1 MKHFKRAAAMLL
13 AVVLSL
19 CLAVTAFAADTEQ
32 KTGSLT
38 VTGSGMWN
46 PSESKGKEVTAIR
59 MFTARV
65 TGDAT
70 ADPAQKNE
78 FDSYVLEKAWEEF
91 FKQADVF
98 QAMKTA
104 NIITSDADSSTI
116 TTEALSDAAV
126 AYVKSLKNDET
137 TNVGTLATFAHDAQ
151 KWVRAHAD
159 GFNELIKN
167 ANAQLVSGDAD
178 KTMGTANF
186 DSLTAG
192 YYLVFPEGGSTGK
205 NSRGTDAI
213 LVNVPR
219 DGGNTAVNIKSTF
232 PTVDKKVQTTKD
244 VTFTDNGTA
253 QVGDKVTFQLTAEV
267 PDMSDYTK
275 YTFKFVD
282 TMTKGLD
289 FVDGSVKV
297 TIADKNI
304 DAGDNTYKV
313 NFDTVQKV
321 LTVTFDNLKKVNK
334 EENTPVAT
342 GDKIV
347 VTYEAYIN
355 KDASRTDPA
364 TNKVYLQY
372 SNNPGTDELGKSNPD
387 ESKVYTYDIEI
398 HKFHTEDIDAN
409 RLANATFKLTSDVD
423 GNNVVKLVAETDAN
437 AYHVQGAGETG
448 VDTVTT
454 DGTGKINIK
463 GLKDG
468 TYYLHETIAPTGYNK
483 LKKPIKIDITVTG
496 EAYTTPTYK
505 VDEVDQNTSNI
516 IKVENVK
523 GVMLPETGSIGTIG
537 LTLLGVAVVLL
548 GVFAPRKKKKE
559 NQ

>member
-78 FDSYVLEKAWEEF
+78 FDSYVLEDAWKGF
-91 FKQADVF
+91 FTDDSRFSAV
-98 QAMKTA
+98 KTA
-104 NIITSDADSSTI
+104 GDITDDAVTADNITK
-116 TTEALSDAAV
+116 EALSDAAI

-167 ANAQLVSGDAD
+167 ANAQQVSGDAD

-219 DGGNTAVNIKSTF
+219 NGGNTAVKIKSTF
-232 PTVDKKVQTTKD
+232 PTVDKQVSNNKADYKD
-244 VTFTDNGTA
+244 NTTA
-253 QVGDKVTFQLTAEV
+253 QVGDTVTFKLTAKV
-267 PDMSDYTK
+267 PDMTDYTT
-275 YTFKFVD
+275 YKFVFHD
-282 TMTKGLD
+282 TLSNGLAYD
-289 FVDGSVKV
+289 AGTVKV
-297 TIADKNI
+297 TIGGTEVTKEGN
-304 DAGDNTYKV
+304 Y
-313 NFDTVQKV
+313 TVTEPTGESKE
-321 LTVTFDNLKKVNK
+321 LTVTFADLTKV
-334 EENTPVAT
+334 TDAT
-342 GDKIV
+342 AGKDIV
-347 VTYEAYIN
+347 VTYTAKIT
-355 KDASRTDPA
+355 KDAVTTKPA
-364 TNKVYLQY
+364 TNKAYLEY
-372 SNNPGTDELGKSNPD
+372 SNDPSGKGTGTSNPD

-437 AYHVQGAGETG
+437 AYHVQGDGETG

-496 EAYTTPTYK
+496 EAYTAPTYK

-537 LTLLGVAVVLL
+537 LTALGVAVVLL

>member
-78 FDSYVLEKAWEEF
+78 FDSYVLEDAWKGF
-91 FKQADVF
+91 FTDDSRFSAV
-98 QAMKTA
+98 KTA
-104 NIITSDADSSTI
+104 GDITDDAVTADNITK
-116 TTEALSDAAV
+116 EALSDAAV

-167 ANAQLVSGDAD
+167 ANAQQVSGDDD

-219 DGGNTAVNIKSTF
+219 DGGNTAVKIKSTF
-232 PTVDKKVQTTKD
+232 PTVDKQVSNNKTDYKD
-244 VTFTDNGTA
+244 NTTA
-253 QVGDKVTFQLTAEV
+253 QVGDTVTFKLTAKV
-267 PDMSDYTK
+267 PDMTDYTT
-275 YTFKFVD
+275 YKFVFHD
-282 TMTKGLD
+282 TLSNGLAYD
-289 FVDGSVKV
+289 AGTVKV
-297 TIADKNI
+297 TIGGTEVTKEGNY
-304 DAGDNTYKV
+304 TV
-313 NFDTVQKV
+313 NEPTGESKE
-321 LTVTFDNLKKVNK
+321 LTVTFADLTKV
-334 EENTPVAT
+334 TDAT
-342 GDKIV
+342 AGKDIV
-347 VTYEAYIN
+347 VTYTAKIT
-355 KDASRTDPA
+355 KDAVTTKPA
-364 TNKVYLQY
+364 TNKAYLEY

-398 HKFHTEDIDAN
+398 HKFHTEDTDEN

-437 AYHVQGAGETG
+437 AYHVQGDGETG

-463 GLKDG
+463 GLKAG

-483 LKKPIKIDITVTG
+483 LKKPIKIEITVADG
-496 EAYTTPTYK
+496 NYTTPSYK
-505 VDEVDQNTSNI
+505 VDDKANTGNT

-537 LTLLGVAVVLL
+537 LTALGVAVVLL

-559 NQ
+559 NR